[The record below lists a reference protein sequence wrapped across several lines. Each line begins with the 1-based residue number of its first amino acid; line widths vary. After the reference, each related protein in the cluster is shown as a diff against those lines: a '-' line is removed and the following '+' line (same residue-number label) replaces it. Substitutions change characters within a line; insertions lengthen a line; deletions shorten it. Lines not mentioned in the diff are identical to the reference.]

1 MIETIQ
7 PILIAV
13 GGSLIYSLL
22 WYSRQ
27 VIDPTKETPEFN
39 PWKMG
44 ATLVVGACIGLVSVL
59 SGIDITQAGIEAQ
72 LASYGFLVAAVEQ
85 VGKAVY
91 RNLTQEE

>member
-27 VIDPTKETPEFN
+27 VVDPTKETPEFE
-39 PWKMG
+39 PWKLVS
-44 ATLVVGACIGLVSVL
+44 TLVVGACIGLVSVL

-85 VGKAVY
+85 VGKALY
-91 RNLTQEE
+91 RNFTEE

>member
-27 VIDPTKETPEFN
+27 VIDPTKETPEFK
-39 PWKMG
+39 PWKLVS
-44 ATLVVGACIGLVSVL
+44 TLVVGACIGLVSVL

-72 LASYGFLVAAVEQ
+72 LASYGFLVAVVEQ
-85 VGKAVY
+85 VGKALY
-91 RNLTQEE
+91 RNFTEE

>member
-44 ATLVVGACIGLVSVL
+44 ATLVVGAFIGLGSVM
-59 SGIDITQAGIEAQ
+59 GGIEISQTSIETQ
-72 LASYGFLVAAVEQ
+72 LAAYGFVIAVVEQ
-85 VGKAVY
+85 VGKAIY

>member
-27 VIDPTKETPEFN
+27 VIDPTKETPEFK
-39 PWKMG
+39 PWKLVS
-44 ATLVVGACIGLVSVL
+44 TLLVGAAIGLVSVL
-59 SGIDITQAGIEAQ
+59 GGIPITQVGIEAQ

-85 VGKAVY
+85 VGKALY
-91 RNLTQEE
+91 RNFTEE

>member
-7 PILIAV
+7 PIILAV
-13 GGSLIYSLL
+13 IGALIYSLL

-27 VIDPTKETPEFN
+27 VVDPTKETPKFE
-39 PWKMG
+39 PWKLVS
-44 ATLVVGACIGLVSVL
+44 TLVVGACIGLVSVL

-85 VGKAVY
+85 VGKALY
-91 RNLTQEE
+91 RNFTEE